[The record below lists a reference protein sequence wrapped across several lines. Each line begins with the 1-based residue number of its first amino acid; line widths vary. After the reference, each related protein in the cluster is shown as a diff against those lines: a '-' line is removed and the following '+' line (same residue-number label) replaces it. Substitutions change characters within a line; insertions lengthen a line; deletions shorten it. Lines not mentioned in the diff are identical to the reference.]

1 MTPSLDSL
9 SPCTS
14 LSQMQ
19 PLGLKLSVFTTVL
32 GVPWGHSLS
41 LTHSGAPALSELR
54 VEHIVAVGGCVR
66 LTEGPWA
73 LGRRQVTVPSP
84 PPWTQN
90 SELGKAAL
98 LGQPLTKNQEDHEE
112 GTLLK

>member
-1 MTPSLDSL
+1 MSTPSSAGQSHDSL
-9 SPCTS
+9 LGLPQPLHLS

-54 VEHIVAVGGCVR
+54 VEHIVGLSGWMC
-66 LTEGPWA
+66 
-73 LGRRQVTVPSP
+73 
-84 PPWTQN
+84 
-90 SELGKAAL
+90 
-98 LGQPLTKNQEDHEE
+98 
-112 GTLLK
+112 